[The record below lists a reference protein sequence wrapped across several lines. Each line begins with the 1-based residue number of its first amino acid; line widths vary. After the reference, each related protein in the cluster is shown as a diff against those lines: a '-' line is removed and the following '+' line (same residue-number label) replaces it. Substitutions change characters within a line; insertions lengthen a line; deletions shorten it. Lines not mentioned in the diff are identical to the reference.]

1 MEKSIAYAYIDILE
15 NVVCSDSQHR
25 YHISFNENIIGTDKA
40 SSSKHHKDDSVHATS
55 CLTRVRAV
63 VEANF
68 PELLVLPNEEELSA
82 FTTSRLH
89 INVAWSHIDAL
100 LNANGDKWCVGSYL
114 VEYGPY
120 KYERHKRES
129 ESSSADVSPS
139 LGRDKTEYT
148 LILDDNCVGN

>member
-1 MEKSIAYAYIDILE
+1 M
-15 NVVCSDSQHR
+15 
-25 YHISFNENIIGTDKA
+25 
-40 SSSKHHKDDSVHATS
+40 SS
-55 CLTRVRAV
+55 V
-63 VEANF
+63 VEANS

-82 FTTSRLH
+82 FTTSKLH
-89 INVAWSHIDAL
+89 ISVAWSHIDAL
-100 LNANGDKWCVGSYL
+100 LTVNGDKWCVGSYL

-148 LILDDNCVGN
+148 LVLDDNCVGKLYFIYFPYNSFICFNEILSRTSHLTSSHK

>member
-1 MEKSIAYAYIDILE
+1 MS
-15 NVVCSDSQHR
+15 
-25 YHISFNENIIGTDKA
+25 
-40 SSSKHHKDDSVHATS
+40 
-55 CLTRVRAV
+55 AV
-63 VEANF
+63 VEANS

-100 LNANGDKWCVGSYL
+100 LTANGDKWCVGSYL

-129 ESSSADVSPS
+129 ESSSAEVSPS

-148 LILDDNCVGN
+148 LILDDNCIGNCNPFLNSNSSKILFVK

>member
-1 MEKSIAYAYIDILE
+1 MYLLHNSCSGGRNNEYIPQKENTVNKERGDEKY
-15 NVVCSDSQHR
+15 
-25 YHISFNENIIGTDKA
+25 
-40 SSSKHHKDDSVHATS
+40 KDDSARATA
-55 CLTRVRAV
+55 CLARVSAV
-63 VEANF
+63 VEANS

-100 LNANGDKWCVGSYL
+100 LTANEDKWCVGSYL

-148 LILDDNCVGN
+148 LILDDNCIGKFYA